1 MRSHGAHAAWVTILV
16 SLVTPTNY
24 AGSTVLVRG
33 TECRRFGRGRSHGDI
48 VEATAGSGGNDAPSH
63 DQHGKFTGRNDR

>member
-1 MRSHGAHAAWVTILV
+1 
-16 SLVTPTNY
+16 
-24 AGSTVLVRG
+24 VRG